1 MRLIHTPTGVTLE
14 LRGSELYPIGETPA
28 ESVSELCADWSRV
41 LAYEGLTGAR
51 ALAYL
56 REHEAIVPV
65 SRLDDGRR

>member
-14 LRGSELYPIGETPA
+14 LCGSELYPVGTAA

-41 LAYEGLTGAR
+41 LAYEGLTGTR

-56 REHEAIVPV
+56 REHEAVVPV